1 MSCPG
6 LRFCLV
12 DSSFC
17 SDVTANISI
26 RDRTRLGG
34 CRRAPPTDV
43 HQSTPSDMKS
53 TLAVLLLCS
62 PTSALQVG
70 TKPTVSIALR
80 VGTPPT
86 ASIIHAGK
94 GMNQVAL
101 VELGSGCC
109 HGTNSTKAAIR
120 ACNNAIEWNSVK
132 VRTIIPGGYDAMM
145 LHVHIAVPAPDTVDL
160 DAVAAC
166 FPYGNLQP
174 ILVESGGMLG
184 SSRANLPP
192 DEPPDGLMTVACACV
207 TIGFN
212 EESDST
218 ANAVESG
225 VASQEPSPEAIPSP
239 PPTSQSPPQRFEEK
253 VARPAPTAAEMTPGS
268 SEILARAKA
277 SKAAWSERV
286 LTPLETFALI
296 GDEDDIE
303 IYDVRTHEQRKG
315 HAINGRVGV
324 TVKGAT
330 SLPLDDLV
338 SGAAELPPSE
348 LPVVFVCSKGPKS
361 LVTLDWLAE
370 RCPRAVCVEG
380 GITAWDAAALPTDD
394 V

>member
-1 MSCPG
+1 MIHLKFCKYSINYKCRSLACNG
-6 LRFCLV
+6 LKSYTSLLQTFTHIYRTKA
-12 DSSFC
+12 SSSPAARILLLFVC
-17 SDVTANISI
+17 ASDVTANISI
-26 RDRTRLGG
+26 RDRTR
-34 CRRAPPTDV
+34 PTEV
-43 HQSTPSDMKS
+43 MKTTPSDMKS

-212 EESDST
+212 DESDST
-218 ANAVESG
+218 AAAVES
-225 VASQEPSPEAIPSP
+225 VYLHASAGCSDRQD
-239 PPTSQSPPQRFEEK
+239 F
-253 VARPAPTAAEMTPGS
+253 
-268 SEILARAKA
+268 
-277 SKAAWSERV
+277 
-286 LTPLETFALI
+286 
-296 GDEDDIE
+296 GD
-303 IYDVRTHEQRKG
+303 
-315 HAINGRVGV
+315 
-324 TVKGAT
+324 
-330 SLPLDDLV
+330 
-338 SGAAELPPSE
+338 
-348 LPVVFVCSKGPKS
+348 
-361 LVTLDWLAE
+361 
-370 RCPRAVCVEG
+370 
-380 GITAWDAAALPTDD
+380 
-394 V
+394 